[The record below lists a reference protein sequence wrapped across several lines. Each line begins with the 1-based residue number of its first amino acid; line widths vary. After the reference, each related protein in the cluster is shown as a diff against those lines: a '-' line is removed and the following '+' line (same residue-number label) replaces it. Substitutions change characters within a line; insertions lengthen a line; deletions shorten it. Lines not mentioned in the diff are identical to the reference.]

1 MAKQQVLE
9 ELGRDGGAIDCNK
22 GRFGTPTVA
31 IDRARHDFLAGAGLA
46 GDQSTYPYT
55 LDGKHPSMGD
65 ALETFSIL
73 GVVAGAT
80 ERLRL
85 VTSVLELPYRNPVVT
100 AKMAA
105 SLDVLSGGR
114 LTLGVGAGWL
124 KEEFEA
130 LNSPAFNARGAV
142 TDEWITIFKQL
153 WSQSPASFNGRFYR
167 YSDIR
172 CEPFPVQKPH
182 PPIWVG
188 GHSRAA
194 LRRTARH
201 GDGWH
206 PVGAVAA
213 SPLPPQ
219 EMCAHL
225 DTLKQLTEAEG
236 RDFSAL
242 TISYKAPLYDN
253 GIASPD
259 DHWDWPQCMPSARRS
274 ALRPRLWATTPDEL
288 EAALRGR
295 SLRQRGEM
303 ARRHPRD
310 GAQQAK
316 SWSEAT
322 IYTRLDAEYWPS
334 WLAAVPYRND
344 TAED

>member
-1 MAKQQVLE
+1 MRYGFYLPTRGPTAT
-9 ELGRDGGAIDCNK
+9 RDGILAL
-22 GRFGTPTVA
+22 
-31 IDRARHDFLAGAGLA
+31 AREGERLGLHSA
-46 GDQSTYPYT
+46 MIADHIVLPVESQSTYPYT
-55 LDGKHPSMGD
+55 LDGKHPSVGD

-73 GVVAGAT
+73 
-80 ERLRL
+80 
-85 VTSVLELPYRNPVVT
+85 PYRNPVLT
-100 AKMAA
+100 AKMVA

-114 LTLGVGAGWL
+114 ITLGVGAGWL

-153 WSQSPASFNGRFYR
+153 WFQSPASFNGRFYQ

-172 CEPFPVQKPH
+172 CEPFPVQKPQ

-219 EMCAHL
+219 EMRAHL
-225 DTLKQLTEAEG
+225 DTLKRLTEAEG
-236 RDFSAL
+236 RDFFAL
-242 TISYKAPLYDN
+242 TISYKAPLYDT
-253 GIASPD
+253 GIPSPD
-259 DHWDWPQCMPSARRS
+259 GSRRPFS
-274 ALRPRLWATTPDEL
+274 GGPEQIAGDIRSFAAIGVHELIFDCRGQSITESIERLQWF
-288 EAALRGR
+288 AADVIPLVG
-295 SLRQRGEM
+295 G
-303 ARRHPRD
+303 
-310 GAQQAK
+310 
-316 SWSEAT
+316 
-322 IYTRLDAEYWPS
+322 
-334 WLAAVPYRND
+334 
-344 TAED
+344 

>member
-1 MAKQQVLE
+1 MRYGFYLPTRGPTAT
-9 ELGRDGGAIDCNK
+9 RDGVLALARK
-22 GRFGTPTVA
+22 GER
-31 IDRARHDFLAGAGLA
+31 LGLHSA
-46 GDQSTYPYT
+46 MIADHIVFPVESQSSYPYT
-55 LDGKHPSMGD
+55 LDGKHPSVGD

-85 VTSVLELPYRNPVVT
+85 VTSVLVLPYRNPVLT
-100 AKMAA
+100 AKMVT

-114 LTLGVGAGWL
+114 VTLGVGAGWL

-130 LNSPAFNARGAV
+130 LSSPAFEARGAV
-142 TDEWITIFKQL
+142 TDEWIAIFKQL

-172 CEPFPVQKPH
+172 CEPLPLQKPH

-201 GDGWH
+201 GNGWH
-206 PVGAVAA
+206 PVGGIAA

-219 EMCAHL
+219 EMRGRL

-236 RDFSAL
+236 RDFTDL
-242 TISYKAPLYDN
+242 TISYKAPLYDA
-253 GIASPD
+253 GVPSPD
-259 DHWDWPQCMPSARRS
+259 GARRPFS
-274 ALRPRLWATTPDEL
+274 GEPEEIAADIRTFAAIGVHELIFDCRGSSINESIERLEWFATAIIP
-288 EAALRGR
+288 
-295 SLRQRGEM
+295 
-303 ARRHPRD
+303 
-310 GAQQAK
+310 
-316 SWSEAT
+316 
-322 IYTRLDAEYWPS
+322 
-334 WLAAVPYRND
+334 LAA
-344 TAED
+344 A